1 LPSFFDVL
9 PIGRM
14 TSKASFHGQSWKE
27 DSVYITQTP
36 KSSMVIRPKKKKT
49 PKVEV
54 AAKQGLFEGQ
64 LILFAIN
71 LFVSLEISITNSCTT

>member
-54 AAKQGLFEGQ
+54 AAQQGLFEGQ

>member
-1 LPSFFDVL
+1 
-9 PIGRM
+9 M

-36 KSSMVIRPKKKKT
+36 KSSMVIRPKKKT